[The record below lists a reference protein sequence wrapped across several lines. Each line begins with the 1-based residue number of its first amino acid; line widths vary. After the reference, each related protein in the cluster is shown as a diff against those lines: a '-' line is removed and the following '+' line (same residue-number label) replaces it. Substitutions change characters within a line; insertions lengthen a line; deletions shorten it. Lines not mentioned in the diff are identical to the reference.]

1 MSQCQL
7 RLWQKPVNVTTSL
20 LQSGLVLWRFQIA
33 CAGLHLLAFPCHFD
47 RVSLRLRRRSLS
59 TFCVVEIFSLRR
71 RPRRFC
77 SIRRLSCHD
86 FNRFFHR
93 DSSVPKQRTRDLNI
107 TDHSSANF
115 VVFKSTKRVYFAMTR
130 NLWLTTLWL
139 YLFLIH
145 TKSFN
150 SPHVD
155 MALLYQNAMNVLPT
169 LFSRALANLSAM
181 CPHFLHALACL
192 GVNLKP

>member
-1 MSQCQL
+1 MPIEALAKTSKCYDVTAAVRTRFVTISD
-7 RLWQKPVNVTTSL
+7 RLHRSPSSL
-20 LQSGLVLWRFQIA
+20 LFLITSTES
-33 CAGLHLLAFPCHFD
+33 LHI
-47 RVSLRLRRRSLS
+47 SRRRSLS
-59 TFCVVEIFSLRR
+59 TYCVVGVFSLRR

-115 VVFKSTKRVYFAMTR
+115 VVFKSTKRVYFPMTR

-139 YLFLIH
+139 
-145 TKSFN
+145 
-150 SPHVD
+150 
-155 MALLYQNAMNVLPT
+155 
-169 LFSRALANLSAM
+169 
-181 CPHFLHALACL
+181 
-192 GVNLKP
+192 

>member
-1 MSQCQL
+1 MLRRHCCSQDSFCDDFRSPAQVSIFL
-7 RLWQKPVNVTTSL
+7 LFLVTSTESL
-20 LQSGLVLWRFQIA
+20 HI
-33 CAGLHLLAFPCHFD
+33 
-47 RVSLRLRRRSLS
+47 LRRRSLS
-59 TFCVVEIFSLRR
+59 TYCVVGVFSLRRRSLFTYCVVRVFSLRR

-115 VVFKSTKRVYFAMTR
+115 VVFKSTKRVYFPMTR

-139 YLFLIH
+139 
-145 TKSFN
+145 
-150 SPHVD
+150 
-155 MALLYQNAMNVLPT
+155 
-169 LFSRALANLSAM
+169 
-181 CPHFLHALACL
+181 
-192 GVNLKP
+192 

>member
-20 LQSGLVLWRFQIA
+20 LQSGLVCDDFRSPAQVSIF
-33 CAGLHLLAFPCHFD
+33 LAFPCHFD
-47 RVSLRLRRRSLS
+47 GVSPRLRRRSLS
-59 TFCVVEIFSLRR
+59 TYCVVGVFSLRR

-139 YLFLIH
+139 
-145 TKSFN
+145 
-150 SPHVD
+150 
-155 MALLYQNAMNVLPT
+155 
-169 LFSRALANLSAM
+169 
-181 CPHFLHALACL
+181 
-192 GVNLKP
+192 

>member
-1 MSQCQL
+1 MPIEALAKTSKCYD
-7 RLWQKPVNVTTSL
+7 VTAAVRT
-20 LQSGLVLWRFQIA
+20 RFVTIS
-33 CAGLHLLAFPCHFD
+33 D
-47 RVSLRLRRRSLS
+47 RLRRSPSSCFSLS
-59 TFCVVEIFSLRR
+59 LRQSVSTFPSSKSLHILRRQSLLFTSSKSLHILRR

-93 DSSVPKQRTRDLNI
+93 DSSVPKQRMRDLNI

-139 YLFLIH
+139 
-145 TKSFN
+145 
-150 SPHVD
+150 
-155 MALLYQNAMNVLPT
+155 
-169 LFSRALANLSAM
+169 
-181 CPHFLHALACL
+181 
-192 GVNLKP
+192 